1 MSSRLETG
9 GSARLTAT
17 ESTMEIKD
25 LKSAEAV
32 TDEKTADVVETSVED
47 KRALRATP
55 SGYGDR
61 MDIDRATD
69 SGVFRDGPTVAGIRA
84 NNKAARGGAVSLK
97 GFAKNAVVQG
107 LAGMVNKASDA
118 GKSEDDIQKDGISL
132 IQQRSKD
139 TYSLANEQAKSGAQ
153 QPQFADGLEQV
164 KAIERAQQNAE
175 AERQQVGF
183 GDMVGAA
190 FNQTTAIPALL
201 QSLNRPEYPADPT
214 YDYSARRDQIEYG
227 LSEEDRQYMRESRSL
242 AEETARMGEVKARM
256 EDMQKLSAH
265 GPAWAVAAS
274 LTGGLIDP
282 IGWGVGLG
290 VGKAAQV
297 VGLGSIAAFRS
308 GMVAKGV
315 GLGALEGTVGNVA
328 ITGLVDAA
336 GGHVTDRDYAYAAGF
351 GLAFG
356 GLGALAGMRAAGE
369 GANARMGAAA
379 DELNRAMDESLMDAH
394 VTLRQ
399 AREAAGAKVPDADIP
414 ESIVHAV
421 QREAETMRSEIR
433 PIQQTEVSHEFENN
447 VRAYLNKAEL
457 KRNSAELSG
466 RDELA
471 KLAAAEDPLLSVQ
484 ANRILSVLGDD
495 VPVIRSLG
503 VKRAHYNPQE
513 HRVYVSPT
521 DEPWVVMHEL
531 THAATSQRMSWGE
544 VNPATAIGTLTTEFE
559 ALRAV
564 AQKAAKGK
572 EFEAHT
578 KYYLKN
584 KAEFA
589 AGLYSQDPEFL
600 RFLASV
606 PVRGDGKS
614 LLNAMVTTVRRI
626 LGLGANE
633 ESVLTRAL
641 HINDELMDSP
651 IQITTRTYRKTK
663 TDPQKFIKE
672 YTNYVGAEQHRAG
685 LALQDAA
692 AADTVKDLNAAA
704 ARLDPEPS
712 PEAVQ
717 AELDNI
723 MRQRYAAAMNIVH
736 ARVANSKRFLPNGED
751 FEVTADG
758 KVIPPKDMLLPKEV
772 RDKVGAAWGIDP
784 ALVSNDVDIQMLTEM
799 AARAERWSNENPV
812 DAARVNSILGKMP
825 WLAST
830 GLQLATSKHP
840 VGQMIAGV
848 LLENTTGALGRG
860 RTAALDKN
868 LLQRQ
873 YDEYL
878 ATAEQHYT
886 AWRNRNNGN
895 IATDV
900 MSGELRDRFMRE
912 VTAEIRS
919 REGNGISNS
928 ADADV
933 VAYADALE
941 KGFDR
946 MRVDQQARN
955 TIGAAR
961 LGDSSRGYS
970 PRRISKKWARSAT
983 LEQRRALSKEFAD
996 QLEEQWG
1003 DRAFAEKIATGYVE
1017 RARLEAGGGVTPP
1030 TNLYSDEATG
1040 ILRDVMR
1047 AGAVPDDQIEKL
1059 LGKFSR
1065 GGQGFTKKRLDLD
1078 LDKTVSTNAGDE
1090 FYLGDA
1096 FEHDQAKL
1104 YQDYSRRVSGEVA
1117 LANFGVYGQ
1126 HGLMQLRRLLA
1137 DFGPGGKPASIEEVR
1152 AFDQVAAEFFGVP
1165 LPGTGNKAMGNL
1177 RLLSSMSM
1185 LGGMAFNQFAEFSN
1199 SLPLLGLG
1207 GALRQVAE
1215 LPRLIGD
1222 VVKRRANPL
1231 LDSLETV
1238 GGPIG
1243 HDQRVVFP
1251 YQELDDTQVWG
1262 AGDLNAFDR
1271 VLRAGSQAMPWL
1283 SGFHYVH
1290 AAQVRGMSEQ
1300 IVMKSLRYIR
1310 DGAENEALAS
1320 MGFNPTLRAQILE
1333 ELPRIAEFDQTGRLI
1348 ALDITKAENVDA
1360 MAEFVQAVHR
1370 GSKQIIQGTY
1380 IGETGAWAHND
1391 LLRLLTQFRTFSIT
1405 SMEKQWSRQ
1414 RADLGSIKAV
1424 GLLLGSMSF
1433 GIPIQLTRVHL
1444 NAAGRE
1450 DSDEYLER
1458 QLAPGLFARNLLNY
1472 SSISGVL
1479 GDVIDSGA
1487 ALTGN
1492 SVSGGRS
1499 GAMQSPADTIPAV
1512 GYANNLLKAI
1522 GERDPRELLRAL
1534 PGQNLPFVTPLMNF
1548 AD

>member
-17 ESTMEIKD
+17 ESPMEIKD

-32 TDEKTADVVETSVED
+32 TDSKTADVVETAVAD
-47 KRALRATP
+47 KRGLRATQ

-69 SGVFRDGPTVAGIRA
+69 TGVFRDGPTVAGIRA

-97 GFAKNAVVQG
+97 GFAKNAVIQG
-107 LAGMVNKASDA
+107 LAGMVDKASDA
-118 GKSEDDIQKDGISL
+118 GKSEDDIQRDGISL
-132 IQQRSKD
+132 IQQKSKD

-153 QPQFADGLEQV
+153 DPEFANGLEQV

-227 LSEEDRQYMRESRSL
+227 LSEEDRQFMRESRSL

-256 EDMQKLSAH
+256 DDMQKLSAH

-274 LTGGLIDP
+274 LTGGLLDP
-282 IGWGVGLG
+282 VGWGVGLG

-379 DELNRAMDESLMDAH
+379 DELSRAMDESLMDAH
-394 VTLRQ
+394 VVLRQ

-414 ESIVHAV
+414 ESIIADV
-421 QREAETMRSEIR
+421 QREAAAMAEKPTILR
-433 PIQQTEVSHEFENN
+433 TEVSHEYQQQLGKY
-447 VRAYLNKAEL
+447 VNKSQV
-457 KRNSAELSG
+457 KRDGVELSG
-466 RDELA
+466 KDELV
-471 KLAAAEDPLLSVQ
+471 KLSQSEDPLMSS
-484 ANRILSVLGDD
+484 AASRILSVLGDD
-495 VPVIRSLG
+495 VPVVKSTG
-503 VKRAHYNPQE
+503 VKRAVYNGQD
-513 HRVYVSPT
+513 HRVYINPE
-521 DEPWVVMHEL
+521 DEPWVLMHEL
-531 THAATSQRMSWGE
+531 THAATAKRMDWGLE
-544 VNPATAIGTLTTEFE
+544 NPTTAIGKLATEVT
-559 ALRAV
+559 ALREV
-564 AQKAAKGK
+564 AAKASKGK
-572 EFEAHT
+572 TFAKDT

-584 KAEFA
+584 NNEFV
-589 AGLYSQDPEFL
+589 AGLYSQDREFL
-600 RFLASV
+600 NFLSGI

-614 LLNAMVTTVRRI
+614 LLNAMVGTIRKI
-626 LGLGANE
+626 LGLNAKE

-641 HINDELMDSP
+641 AVNDDMMNSP
-651 IQITTRTYRKTK
+651 VEFTTRVYSKNK
-663 TDPQKFIKE
+663 DKFLAE
-672 YTNYVGAEQHRAG
+672 YTQYIGAEQHRAG
-685 LALQDAA
+685 RAVQDAA
-692 AADTVKDLNAAA
+692 AADSLKDLNAAA
-704 ARLDPEPS
+704 ARLSPEPS
-712 PEAVQ
+712 PESVQ
-717 AELDNI
+717 TELDNI

-736 ARVANSKRFLPNGED
+736 ARVANSKRFLPAGDD
-751 FEVTADG
+751 FEVSADG
-758 KVIPPKDMLLPKEV
+758 KVIPPSDMLLPKTE
-772 RDKVGAAWGIDP
+772 REAVGMAWGIDE
-784 ALVSNDVDIQMLTEM
+784 ALVTSDIDRQMLTEM
-799 AARAERWSNENPV
+799 AARAERWSQDNPV

-830 GLQLATSKHP
+830 GLQLAKSKHP

-878 ATAEQHYT
+878 ALAEQHYT

-919 REGNGISNS
+919 REGGVS
-928 ADADV
+928 ASSDADV
-933 VAYADALE
+933 IAYADRLE
-941 KGFDR
+941 QGFDR
-946 MRVDQQARN
+946 MRVDQQTRG

-983 LEQRRALSKEFAD
+983 LEQRRALSREFAD

-1047 AGAVPDDQIEKL
+1047 AGNVPDDQIEKL

-1078 LDKTVSTNAGDE
+1078 LDKTVQTDAGDE

-1137 DFGPGGKPASIEEVR
+1137 DFGPGGRAASIEEVR

-1215 LPRLIGD
+1215 MPRLIGD
-1222 VVKRRANPL
+1222 VVKKRANPM
-1231 LDSLETV
+1231 LDSLEIV

-1310 DGAENEALAS
+1310 EGTESEALAS
-1320 MGFNPTLRAQILE
+1320 MGFNPTLRAQLLE
-1333 ELPRIAEFDQTGRLI
+1333 ELPRIAEFDAAGRLT
-1348 ALDITKAENVDA
+1348 ALDITKAQNVDA
-1360 MAEFVQAVHR
+1360 AMEFVQAVHR

-1433 GIPIQLTRVHL
+1433 GIPIQLARVHL

-1499 GAMQSPADTIPAV
+1499 GAMQSPADAIPAI

-1548 AD
+1548 TD

>member
-1 MSSRLETG
+1 
-9 GSARLTAT
+9 
-17 ESTMEIKD
+17 MEIKD

-32 TDEKTADVVETSVED
+32 AED
-47 KRALRATP
+47 KNAEVVQTAVDDSRALRATP

-69 SGVFRDGPTVAGIRA
+69 TGKFRNGLSVRSVRDA
-84 NNKAARGGAVSLK
+84 NKALKGTQASLK
-97 GFAKNAVVQG
+97 GFAKNATVQALG
-107 LAGMVNKASDA
+107 AMVTQGQAL
-118 GKSEDDIQKDGISL
+118 GRTEDDLQQDGISL
-132 IQQRSKD
+132 IQQKSKD
-139 TYSLANEQAKSGAQ
+139 TYHLSNEQAAAGNQ
-153 QPQFADGLEQV
+153 EPQFATDLEQV
-164 KAIERAQQNAE
+164 RAIERAQANAE
-175 AERQQVGF
+175 TERQQVGF

-201 QSLNRPEYPADPT
+201 QSINRPEYPADPT
-214 YDYSARRDQIEYG
+214 YDYNSRRDQVEYG
-227 LSEEDRQYMRESRSL
+227 LSEEDRQFMRESRSL
-242 AEETARMGEVKARM
+242 AEEQARMAEVKARM
-256 EDMQKLSAH
+256 DDLNKLSAH

-282 IGWGVGLG
+282 VGWGVGLG

-315 GLGALEGTVGNVA
+315 GLGAVEGTVGNVA

-379 DELNRAMDESLMDAH
+379 DELSRAMDETLMDAH
-394 VTLRQ
+394 VVLRQ
-399 AREAAGAKVPDADIP
+399 AREAAGAKAPEVDIQ
-414 ESIVHAV
+414 ESIVPQVNEEVA
-421 QREAETMRSEIR
+421 AMRSTEPVRMEFSTTVKEKR
-433 PIQQTEVSHEFENN
+433 PLKQSEGVSTSAREHLTALSQQ
-447 VRAYLNKAEL
+447 L
-457 KRNSAELSG
+457 
-466 RDELA
+466 D
-471 KLAAAEDPLLSVQ
+471 DPLLSAQ
-484 ANRILSVLGDD
+484 ATRLLSVMGDD
-495 VPVIRSLG
+495 INIVTSAG
-503 VKRAHYNPQE
+503 VKRANYNPSTQTI
-513 HRVYVSPT
+513 RLNPA
-521 DEPWVVMHEL
+521 DEPWTVMHEI
-531 THAATSQRMSWGE
+531 THAITADRMQWG
-544 VNPATAIGTLTTEFE
+544 VFNPETAIGKLTKEVD
-559 ALRAV
+559 ALRQV
-564 AQKAAKGK
+564 ASKAAKGK
-572 EFEAHT
+572 EFELHT

-584 KAEFA
+584 KDEFV
-589 AGLYSQDPEFL
+589 AGLFSQDKEFL
-600 RFLASV
+600 NFLATV

-614 LLNAMVTTVRRI
+614 LLNSLVQTVRRV
-626 LGLGANE
+626 LGLSANE

-641 HINDELMDSP
+641 AVNDDLLNQPVIVNLE
-651 IQITTRTYRKTK
+651 RTVKLKSGNFKVENYER
-663 TDPQKFIKE
+663 FI
-672 YTNYVGAEQHRAG
+672 GAEQHRAG
-685 LALQDAA
+685 QAIQDAA
-692 AADTVKDLNAAA
+692 AADTLKDLNAAA
-704 ARLDPEPS
+704 TKLAPEPS
-712 PEAVQ
+712 PEAVR

-723 MRQRYAAAMNIVH
+723 MRSRYNAAMQIVH
-736 ARVANSKRFLPNGED
+736 ARVANGKRFLPAADESMVTPEGRVMPPAD
-751 FEVTADG
+751 F
-758 KVIPPKDMLLPKEV
+758 LLPKAE
-772 RDKVGAAWGIDP
+772 RDAVGAAWGIDP
-784 ALVSNDVDIQMLTEM
+784 LLVQNASDIQILTEM
-799 AARAERWSNENPV
+799 AARAERWTAENPV

-830 GLQLATSKHP
+830 GLQLAKSKNP
-840 VGQMIAGV
+840 VAQMVAGV

-878 ATAEQHYT
+878 ALAEQHYT

-895 IATDV
+895 IATDI

-912 VTAEIRS
+912 VSQEIRS
-919 REGNGISNS
+919 R
-928 ADADV
+928 ADGGFGGSTDV
-933 VAYADALE
+933 DVRGYADQLE

-946 MRVDQQARN
+946 MRVDQQSRN
-955 TIGAAR
+955 TIGSAR

-970 PRRISKKWARSAT
+970 PRRISKKWARGAT
-983 LEQRRALSKEFAD
+983 AEQRRALSKEFAD
-996 QLEEQWG
+996 QLEAQWN
-1003 DRAFAEKIATGYVE
+1003 DRPFAERIAAGYVE

-1030 TNLYSDEATG
+1030 TNLYSDEATDV
-1040 ILRDVMR
+1040 LRDVMR

-1059 LGKFSR
+1059 LGRFSR

-1078 LDKTVSTNAGDE
+1078 LDKTVTTEAGDE
-1090 FYLGDA
+1090 FNLADA

-1104 YQDYSRRVSGEVA
+1104 YQDYARRVSGEVA
-1117 LANFGVYGQ
+1117 LANFGIYGQ
-1126 HGLMQLRRLLA
+1126 HGLMQLRRLIA
-1137 DFGPGGKPASIEEVR
+1137 DFNPAGKQATIDEVR
-1152 AFDQVAAEFFGVP
+1152 AFDQIAAEFYGTP

-1215 LPRLIGD
+1215 MPRLIKD
-1222 VVKRRANPL
+1222 VVKGRANPL
-1231 LDSLETV
+1231 LDSIELV

-1271 VLRAGSQAMPWL
+1271 VLRGGAQAMPWL

-1290 AAQVRGMSEQ
+1290 SAQVRGMSEQ
-1300 IVMKSLRYIR
+1300 IVMKSLRYINEGR
-1310 DGAENEALAS
+1310 ESEALAS
-1320 MGFNPTLRAQILE
+1320 MGFNPSLRLRLKA
-1333 ELPRIAEFDQTGRLI
+1333 ELPNIAEFDAAGNLT
-1348 ALDITKAENVDA
+1348 ALDITKAQDVDA
-1360 MAEFVQAVHR
+1360 AMEFVQAVHR

-1380 IGETGAWAHND
+1380 VGETGAWAHND

-1414 RADLGSIKAV
+1414 RADFGSIKAV

-1433 GIPIQLTRVHL
+1433 AIPIQLARVHL

-1450 DSDEYLER
+1450 DSDEYIAR
-1458 QLAPGLFARNLLNY
+1458 QMAPGMFARNLLNY

-1492 SVSGGRS
+1492 SVSGGRT
-1499 GAMQSPADTIPAV
+1499 GAQKSAADAIPSIGYINNAV
-1512 GYANNLLKAI
+1512 QAI
-1522 GERDPRELLRAL
+1522 GERDPRELLRSL

-1548 AD
+1548 TD